1 MTVLKTEFLAVYDY
15 GQGGLWVRIVAR
27 NRDEIAQ
34 KYPFLTVFD
43 VRPGWMSVADYN
55 KIETL
60 DIEQPP
66 NNWLALA
73 MKETK

>member
-1 MTVLKTEFLAVYDY
+1 MTVLKTEFLAAYDY
-15 GQGGLWVRIVAR
+15 GQGGLWVRITAK

-34 KYPFLTVFD
+34 KYSFLTVFD
-43 VRPGWMSVADYN
+43 ARPDWMGVGDYN

-66 NNWLALA
+66 SGWLALA
-73 MKETK
+73 MEEKK